1 MRSEELATAE
11 GRTIPDVIGPGLRVL
26 FCGINPGLWSAA
38 VGQHFAHPS
47 NRFWRVLH
55 RAGFTD
61 RVLAPAEQGELPGL
75 GLGITNL
82 VNRATR
88 TATELSTDELR
99 AGAPAL
105 EDKVRRYRPRV
116 VAVVGLQAYR
126 AGFGRRRAVI
136 GFQSESRAGSRLW
149 VVANPSGAQAFYP
162 LPALVE
168 AFAELQR
175 ASEEPVVD
183 LRRSAPPRTPREL
196 MRP

>member
-1 MRSEELATAE
+1 MRREELAAAE

-47 NRFWRVLH
+47 NRFWKALH
-55 RAGFTD
+55 QAGFTD
-61 RVLAPAEQGELPGL
+61 RLLAPAEQGELSGARV
-75 GLGITNL
+75 GITNL

-88 TATELSTDELR
+88 TAKELSAGELR
-99 AGAPAL
+99 SGASAL
-105 EDKVRRYRPRV
+105 EDKVRRYQPRI

-136 GFQSESRAGSRLW
+136 GSQCESLAGIPLW
-149 VVANPSGAQAFYP
+149 VVANPSGAQAHYQ

-168 AFAELQR
+168 AFAELRR
-175 ASEEPVVD
+175 ATWD
-183 LRRSAPPRTPREL
+183 RS
-196 MRP
+196 